1 MFKFLSVLL
10 VAFAIALVPAQAA
23 GGQAKSKEKVKSSSK
38 TAKTTAK
45 SQKAKSREILRVERD
60 VHRLESLLAGVKTS
74 AKLSDKSWKSVSN
87 EADMLANR
95 IYSNVKA
102 AKGEKRALR
111 TAEDLRTQIRN
122 MKKEAHQGDYKQ
134 TRRHAERA
142 LGLAYRL
149 DEWAG

>member
-10 VAFAIALVPAQAA
+10 VAIAIALVPAQAT
-23 GGQAKSKEKVKSSSK
+23 GGQSKSKEQVKSSSK
-38 TAKTTAK
+38 ASKATAK
-45 SQKAKSREILRVERD
+45 SARAKNKEMKRVERD

-87 EADMLANR
+87 EADILANR
-95 IYSNVKA
+95 IYGNVKSF
-102 AKGEKRALR
+102 KGEKRALR
-111 TAEDLRTQIRN
+111 TAEDLRKQVRS